1 MRIRLYLLVF
11 SAAILAN
18 GPVRA
23 ASKWL
28 KIRSSHFELYTD
40 AGAKRGN
47 EALARLE
54 QIQQVFR
61 SLGSGRTGSPLPVR
75 VFLFRS
81 AAGYRPFRPAETT
94 LGFYQG
100 GPQHD
105 YIVMQ
110 YAGPR
115 TYRVAFHEYVHLI
128 LNHSAVRL
136 PRWLEEGTAEFYSTL
151 EATQSHIVVGKPIPE
166 HLQTLAM
173 EAWLDAGT
181 LHSVD
186 RDSPYYNERGK
197 VGVFYAES
205 WALVH
210 MLNLSAA
217 YRGRMPQFVALLED
231 GAPAGGAFEKAFGK
245 SFEAAL
251 ADLKAYLGARA
262 LPVVEVGAGAAEETT
277 ISPPEPLS
285 SLEADLALAELLIQL
300 GNTEEAGKKYRR
312 LARENPAAPEVETGL
327 GALALSRRQY
337 DSARRHLDNAI
348 RLGSTDAQTYFE
360 YAMLLRDSGGD
371 RADVARNLQK
381 AVTLNPSFAEA
392 HFMLG
397 TMLSRENR
405 HGEAAEHLRR
415 AASIL
420 PRQAYFWHALALA
433 YYHLGQR
440 ESARWAAYRAL
451 QAAATEQE
459 AQMAQAALRLIDAK
473 PPPPPDNRPE
483 VTTPESWQPKRG
495 DSHAEGTLRR
505 IDCLGQ
511 SARFYVGTEG
521 KTLSLFVR
529 NPGDVLLR
537 NLTSMTFEFR
547 CGPQKPLPVAVE
559 YLAKPDPKLGTD
571 GELVA
576 IEFR

>member
-1 MRIRLYLLVF
+1 MTAVFTLLVVF
-11 SAAILAN
+11 NLAQPVSAASA
-18 GPVRA
+18 
-23 ASKWL
+23 WL
-28 KIRSSHFELYTD
+28 KIRSPHFELYTD
-40 AGAKRGN
+40 SGANRGK

-61 SLGSGRTGSPLPVR
+61 SLGSGGAGSPVPVR
-75 VFLFRS
+75 IFLFHS
-81 AAGYRPFRPAETT
+81 EAGYRPYRPSEAT

-100 GPQHD
+100 GPQRD

-110 YAGPR
+110 YAGPG

-151 EATQSHIVVGKPIPE
+151 EATRSRIAAGKPIPE
-166 HLQTLAM
+166 HLRTLATA
-173 EAWLDAGT
+173 AWLDAGT

-197 VGVFYAES
+197 VGVFYAQS

-210 MLNLSAA
+210 MLNLSVA
-217 YRGRMPQFVALLED
+217 YRGRMPHFVALLED
-231 GAPAGGAFEKAFGK
+231 GVPAGGAFERAFGK
-245 SFEAAL
+245 SLEGSL
-251 ADLKAYLGARA
+251 ADMKAYLGARA
-262 LPVVEVGAGAAEETT
+262 LPVVEVGAGPAEETA
-277 ISPPEPLS
+277 IS
-285 SLEADLALAELLIQL
+285 EA
-300 GNTEEAGKKYRR
+300 AGKKYRR
-312 LARENPAAPEVETGL
+312 LARENPPAPEIETGL

-337 DSARRHLDNAI
+337 DVARRHLDNAI

-360 YAMLLRDSGGD
+360 YAMLLRDSGGGT
-371 RADVARNLQK
+371 AQVAGNLRK
-381 AVTLNPSFAEA
+381 AVTLNPDFAEA
-392 HFMLG
+392 HFVLG
-397 TMLSRENR
+397 TLLSRENR
-405 HGEAAEHLRR
+405 QSEAVEHLQR

-420 PRQAYFWHALALA
+420 PRQVYFWHALALA

-451 QAAATEQE
+451 QTAGTAQE
-459 AQMAQAALRLIDAK
+459 AQMAQAALRLIDTK
-473 PPPPPDNRPE
+473 PPPPAAKRPE

-495 DSHAEGTLRR
+495 DSRAEGTLRR

-511 SARFYVGTEG
+511 SARFYVGTQR
-521 KTLSLFVR
+521 KTLSLLVR

-547 CGPQKPLPVAVE
+547 CGPQKPLPVLVE
-559 YLAKPDPKLGTD
+559 YLANPDPKLGTD
-571 GELVA
+571 GEVVA